1 MIDTDIISVGAM
13 RFNTTMPLTRNKK
26 GLLIQHPYFSI
37 SDDNAEYHF
46 NGKDVMWAF
55 LDAMFPNDPLPR
67 GPVKDDLWAPTME
80 SPSMYQLFTDLAYEA
95 FTEGNEYL
103 VLYHTDGVVSMVQSL
118 GEVALHNDIER
129 AGTALSQIVK
139 GEPCYSFTKYRDRK
153 GTHLRRMV
161 TVYHDKIAY
170 EIIDLGAR
178 WYFRVVSQVFN
189 AQYWPDGESICLR
202 KPLSVQKSAT
212 KNGDKSL
219 LSSMIWQAFN
229 DTKGFQNR
237 DIVVRMFKPLPA
249 LSSVLTREY
258 DMLRWERYGG
268 SA

>member
-55 LDAMFPNDPLPR
+55 LDALFPDDPLPR

-103 VLYHTDGVVSMVQSL
+103 VL
-118 GEVALHNDIER
+118 
-129 AGTALSQIVK
+129 
-139 GEPCYSFTKYRDRK
+139 
-153 GTHLRRMV
+153 
-161 TVYHDKIAY
+161 
-170 EIIDLGAR
+170 
-178 WYFRVVSQVFN
+178 
-189 AQYWPDGESICLR
+189 
-202 KPLSVQKSAT
+202 
-212 KNGDKSL
+212 
-219 LSSMIWQAFN
+219 
-229 DTKGFQNR
+229 
-237 DIVVRMFKPLPA
+237 
-249 LSSVLTREY
+249 
-258 DMLRWERYGG
+258 
-268 SA
+268 